1 MPPPPYFSA
10 CPTPSASL
18 RNGTHLF
25 DRALGGAAHFRVV
38 VAPKGFEH
46 CHFRGGAGPAERPG
60 GGGSDFRAVVVE
72 VGSDRLGGAGISD
85 LSEGNQGLA
94 PAWRCRI
101 FAVFGPRRC
110 RACGSG
116 IAE

>member
-46 CHFRGGAGPAERPG
+46 CHFRGGAGPAERLG
-60 GGGSDFRAVVVE
+60 AGGSDFRAVVVE
-72 VGSDRLGGAGISD
+72 VGSDRLGRAGISH
-85 LSEGNQGLA
+85 LSEGHPGPA
-94 PAWRCRI
+94 PAGRSWISEGFRL
-101 FAVFGPRRC
+101 RR
-110 RACGSG
+110 
-116 IAE
+116 

>member
-46 CHFRGGAGPAERPG
+46 CHFRGGAGPAERLG
-60 GGGSDFRAVVVE
+60 GRGPDFRAVGVG
-72 VGSDRLGGAGISD
+72 VGSDRLARAGISD
-85 LSEGNQGLA
+85 LSAGTQCLA
-94 PAWRCRI
+94 PA
-101 FAVFGPRRC
+101 PRAR
-110 RACGSG
+110 
-116 IAE
+116 

>member
-46 CHFRGGAGPAERPG
+46 CHFRGGAGPARRLG
-60 GGGSDFRAVVVE
+60 GGGAGCRAVGVE
-72 VGSDRLGGAGISD
+72 VGSDGPGGAGISV
-85 LSEGNQGLA
+85 LSEGNHVLA
-94 PAWRCRI
+94 PAGRCWILEGFDAPPDRG
-101 FAVFGPRRC
+101 FGP
-110 RACGSG
+110 AL
-116 IAE
+116 A